1 MYASWTARIPALK
14 AYFGVSNAG
23 MGTLLFT
30 TALGALLAM
39 PFTGILAE
47 RIGTRRLT
55 RFNGVLFCLWMP
67 MLLVSPSP
75 VVAGLVYFVMGL
87 TAGSLDVAMNG
98 QAVELERRWHEPI
111 MSSFHALF
119 SVGMAAGAGVGALF
133 ARYAPDMV
141 VHFMLIG
148 GLGALAALWAGSQLP
163 PEAAAT
169 PQKSETPHFQLPT
182 RAILPLGIIAFC
194 GMTGEGAM
202 ADWSALFM
210 HKVVGATEAFSA
222 YAIGTFA
229 VAMTIG
235 RVFGDAVTARVG
247 RYNLLILDSLLAIV
261 GLTVLLAFASVWST
275 LAGLFCIGLGLA
287 TVVPIIYSSAG
298 NMPGVSPSVGIAMAT
313 TIGYAGFFVGPP
325 AIGFL
330 ADGIGLRWALGFV
343 WVLFVVML
351 FLNMQQKAK
360 ASRSIIQ

>member
-14 AYFGVSNAG
+14 GYFGVSNAG

-67 MLLVSPSP
+67 MLLVSASP
-75 VVAGLVYFVMGL
+75 VVAGVVYFVMGL

-98 QAVELERRWHEPI
+98 QAVELERRWPKPI

-119 SVGMAAGAGVGALF
+119 SIGMATGAGIGALF
-133 ARYAPDMV
+133 ARYAPDMGLHFGV
-141 VHFMLIG
+141 VA

-163 PEAAAT
+163 PEAPKAVSMSAA
-169 PQKSETPHFQLPT
+169 PHFQLPT
-182 RAILPLGIIAFC
+182 RAILPLGVIAFC

-210 HKVVGATEAFSA
+210 HQVVGASEELSAF
-222 YAIGTFA
+222 AIGTFA

-235 RVFGDAVTARVG
+235 RVLGDTATARVG
-247 RYNLLILDSLLAIV
+247 RYRLLIFDSVLAIV
-261 GLTVLLAFASVWST
+261 GLTVFLAFATAWST
-275 LAGLFCIGLGLA
+275 LVGLFCVGLGLA

-325 AIGFL
+325 VIGFL
-330 ADGIGLRWALGFV
+330 ADGIGLRWALSFV
-343 WVLFVVML
+343 WLLFVVML
-351 FLNMQQKAK
+351 ALNVRLKVKA
-360 ASRSIIQ
+360 AT